1 MPGGK
6 HRLKSLFTGGLQV
19 GGTASP
25 GDFITHLLA
34 GSVTGTVGSM
44 GAVTGS
50 NTCAV
55 IAITGLTASH
65 LLIATEEFGTGN
77 ACMALVRAVAGA
89 GQASFQWA
97 YIAGS
102 GAGAT
107 ASYAP
112 TINFFAAQV

>member
-6 HRLKSLFTGGLQV
+6 LRLKGLFTGGIQV

-25 GDFITHLLA
+25 GDYIKHLIA

-44 GAVTGS
+44 GAVAGS
-50 NTCAV
+50 TTCAV
-55 IAITGLTASH
+55 IAITGITASH
-65 LLIATEEFGTGN
+65 LLIATEEMGTGN
-77 ACMALVRAVAGA
+77 ACMALTKAVAGA

-102 GAGAT
+102 GLGAT

-112 TINFFAAQV
+112 TINFLAAQV